1 MTVEEML
8 KLIDAGFTAQEIK
21 EMKNKPAE
29 DPAPAPDPD
38 PKPAPAPEEPKPDP
52 LAPLLK
58 EIQELKKA
66 VYAVNVMTSN
76 QPEPKSAD
84 EVLSN
89 IMKGG
94 R

>member
-1 MTVEEML
+1 ML
-8 KLIDAGFTAQEIK
+8 KLIDAGFTAAEIK
-21 EMKNKPAE
+21 EMKNSPAPE
-29 DPAPAPDPD
+29 DPKPEE
-38 PKPAPAPEEPKPDP
+38 PAPAPEEPKPDP

-58 EIQELKKA
+58 EIQDLKKA

-89 IMKGG
+89 LMKGG

>member
-1 MTVEEML
+1 ML
-8 KLIDAGFTAQEIK
+8 KLIDAGFTAAEIK
-21 EMKNKPAE
+21 EMKN
-29 DPAPAPDPD
+29 APAPEEAKPEE
-38 PKPAPAPEEPKPDP
+38 PAPAPEEPKPDP

-58 EIQELKKA
+58 EIQDLKKA

-89 IMKGG
+89 LMKGG